1 MSQEFHLG
9 LDDVDSPRG
18 GCTTHFASILIERL
32 SEWPLEWLDYPNLIR
47 LNPNIPYRT
56 RGNGALALRFRTDR
70 SVAEDVVEL
79 VTKMIPE
86 YIERDYPNTNPGAVL
101 IAGEPPDAV
110 VRLSEIALWRVLSL
124 EVTKQTLQKLGAW
137 HYTSGNG
144 RGLIGALAAI
154 GNRLMGDHTYEYIT
168 YRNIRETTEERGVDH
183 ESVFEMN
190 RAMGDRT
197 FSNVDLNEHT
207 ILIEPHG
214 PDPVLYGIRG
224 DRPED
229 LIEAASMVKTR
240 QRIDRWTIFRTN
252 QGTGQHLEH
261 RVRILDLRP
270 YMSAI
275 VRGTVTAPGR
285 MREGGHLF
293 FSIQDETNTKIEC
306 AVYEPTRQ
314 FREIMSQLIEGD
326 LVDIMAGV
334 RPASRTHGM
343 TLNVEGMR
351 VINLATKQRLVN
363 PLCPECGKRM
373 KSAGHEKGF
382 KCPRCGFRLRERKKI
397 AIVEERDLRQGVY
410 LPPPRAQRHLTRP
423 YSRLDRINERPI
435 WPPNITWYQP

>member
-1 MSQEFHLG
+1 MSHEFHLG
-9 LDDVDSPRG
+9 LDDIDSPRG

-56 RGNGALALRFRTDR
+56 RGNGAIALRFRTDQ

-86 YIERDYPNTNPGAVL
+86 YIEKDYPNTNPGAVL
-101 IAGEPPDAV
+101 IAGEPPGAV
-110 VRLSEIALWRVLSL
+110 QRLSKIALWRVLSL
-124 EVTKQTLQKLGAW
+124 EVTKQTLQRLKCW
-137 HYTSGNG
+137 HFTSGNG

-168 YRNIRETTEERGVDH
+168 YRKIKETTKERGVDH
-183 ESVFEMN
+183 ESVFKMDE
-190 RAMGDRT
+190 AMKDRT
-197 FSNVDLNEHT
+197 FSNVDLQEQT

-229 LIEAASMVKTR
+229 LVEAASMVKT
-240 QRIDRWTIFRTN
+240 QQKIDRWTIFRTN

-261 RVRILDLRP
+261 RVRISDLRP

-275 VRGTVTAPGR
+275 VRGMITTPGR
-285 MREGGHLF
+285 MREGGHLI
-293 FSIQDETNTKIEC
+293 FSIRDESDTVIEC
-306 AVYEPTRQ
+306 AVYEPTGQ
-314 FREIMSQLIEGD
+314 FRETMSQLIEGD

-334 RPASRTHGM
+334 RPASRTHGL
-343 TLNVEGMR
+343 TLNVEGVR
-351 VINLATKQRLVN
+351 IISLATKKKLVN
-363 PLCPECGKRM
+363 PLCPKCGKRM

-382 KCPRCGFRLRERKKI
+382 KCPRCGYRIREGNKLT
-397 AIVEERDLRQGVY
+397 IVEERGLRLGAY

-423 YSRLDRINERPI
+423 YSRLNRINTRPI
-435 WPPNITWYQP
+435 WPPNITWHQP